1 MTAVV
6 DLFATTRASP
16 ALTRLRRLSRPFE
29 AVFAGL
35 AILTVVLLTGLVI
48 GGAIP
53 NPYLR
58 IGPQGSF
65 LVFSGAM
72 AGTIPVTD
80 MALGARLVGLIAVTI
95 LFGSAAFAFWNL
107 RALFAGYRRGEV
119 FTGASIAAMRRAGAG
134 LIVFALAPGLTQPVL
149 RAAGSL
155 DRAWF
160 HGHSIA
166 ALLTGAALFVL
177 AAVFALGQE
186 IEREAEGYV

>member
-1 MTAVV
+1 MTTAV
-6 DLFATTRASP
+6 DLFAPQQPSP

-29 AVFAGL
+29 ILFAGL
-35 AILTVVLLTGLVI
+35 AVLALIFLAGLAV

-58 IGPQGSF
+58 IGPHGCF
-65 LVFSGAM
+65 IAFSGAL

-80 MALGARLVGLIAVTI
+80 MSLVTRAVGLVAISSIFGAV
-95 LFGSAAFAFWNL
+95 AYAFWNL

-119 FTGASIAAMRRAGAG
+119 FTEGAVAAMRRAGAG
-134 LIVFALAPGLTQPVL
+134 LIVFALAPALTQPVL
-149 RAAGSL
+149 RAVGSL

-160 HGHSIA
+160 HGHSVA
-166 ALLTGAALFVL
+166 ALITGAALFVL

-186 IEREAEGYV
+186 IAREAEGYV